1 MRAWL
6 AVGDYSVRGAPP
18 GCKKRAER
26 VLVEDGDVKMPV
38 GKEMKR
44 LLLLGGPAFQKP
56 VVERA
61 KSMGLYVGVADIR
74 PDAPAAALA
83 DEFFQGSIRDYD
95 AMLEVAR
102 RFGPD
107 AIASGTCDTSVVTVA
122 RLCEELGLPGNSV
135 EAALNATDKV
145 RMIDC
150 FAREGVAHPAYAV
163 ARKGELGDFDPQ
175 IPYPLIVKPTDSA
188 GGRGVNLV
196 RSREELSPALAVA
209 SKAGISGDVLV
220 EECMIGPEVSVEVV
234 VADGVPHVLQVTDK
248 LTSGAP
254 HFFEVGHCQPTSLG
268 ALEREAVS
276 SLACAAVLAVGLVNS
291 AAHVEIK
298 LTPAGPKMVELGAR
312 LGADWI
318 TSYLVWNSVEGID
331 MTESMI
337 RLALGEK
344 LAVWDYR
351 DSGEFFASR
360 STPSREGVFLGLDG
374 LDAAAASRGVIH
386 VENHGFLGE
395 RYGEAVDNCGRF
407 ASVVARGASKEEA
420 LANCDRALGLIG
432 ARVGE

>member
-1 MRAWL
+1 
-6 AVGDYSVRGAPP
+6 
-18 GCKKRAER
+18 
-26 VLVEDGDVKMPV
+26 
-38 GKEMKR
+38 MKR
-44 LLLLGGPAFQKP
+44 LLLLGGPVFQKP

-83 DEFFQGSIRDYD
+83 DEFFQESIRDYD
-95 AMLEVAR
+95 AMLKVAR

-107 AIASGTCDTSVVTVA
+107 AIACGTCDTPVVTAA
-122 RLCEELGLPGNSV
+122 RLCEALGLPGLSV
-135 EAALNATDKV
+135 QTALNATDKV
-145 RMIDC
+145 RMIEC

-163 ARKGELGDFDPQ
+163 AGKGELEGFEPQ
-175 IPYPLIVKPTDSA
+175 IPYPLIVKPTDNA
-188 GGRGVNLV
+188 GGRGVGLV
-196 RSREELSPALAVA
+196 RSREELADALAAA
-209 SKAGISGDVLV
+209 SAAGVSGDVMI
-220 EECMIGPEVSVEVV
+220 EECMTGPEVSVEVI

-268 ALEREAVS
+268 AVEREAIS
-276 SLACAAVLAVGLVNS
+276 ALARAAVLAVGLVNS

-298 LTPAGPKMVELGAR
+298 LTPDGPKMVELGAR
-312 LGADWI
+312 LGAEWI
-318 TSYLVWNSVEGID
+318 TSYLIGGSVTGID
-331 MTESMI
+331 MTECMI

-344 LAVWDYR
+344 LADWDYR
-351 DSGEFFASR
+351 DTGEYFASR
-360 STPSREGVFLGLDG
+360 FMPSREGVFLGLDG
-374 LDAAAASRGVIH
+374 LDAAASAPGVIR
-386 VENHGFLGE
+386 VENHGFVGE

-420 LANCDRALGLIG
+420 LANCDRALGLIR